1 MQSLRLSAA
10 AAMSVCESMCFPT
23 LRSKIIMPNFTAME
37 VSITIAETRVN
48 STSCGVMILSIPLL
62 SSSIPI
68 TITSIATTNPDMYSY
83 RACP

>member
-1 MQSLRLSAA
+1 MKLMFASDIDVYKRQ
-10 AAMSVCESMCFPT
+10 
-23 LRSKIIMPNFTAME
+23 
-37 VSITIAETRVN
+37 
-48 STSCGVMILSIPLL
+48 VMILSIPLL